1 MSENKEP
8 QLMYTKMT
16 RFGGLSSL
24 VFLMA
29 AIIIIGSEL
38 ILYIDANIYETK
50 VLIPKVVL
58 DEEVSSFVAKKISV
72 EIELLRYGDKCN
84 QANLKVTLASATYS
98 NVTWT
103 SKLTDSKSCIV
114 YFECHDCLLNVGA
127 GLSLISYE
135 KFCYSS
141 GINVN
146 VTSSSS
152 IPNEISSI
160 LLTLSPK
167 TNYVFIGSLPTNF
180 YFNMIPSL
188 FKSDPSRWPS
198 EETGYHVSNQDVTKP
213 GSQYMG
219 IEIVTASLLLVNVNF
234 EINISGLYTRRLFKQ
249 TAIFLLSALIGSVFG
264 IMKAVGGAMRMAEK
278 HSQRMIKKL
287 KNISKAK
294 AIAQNRIEFEKF
306 FENSNGNGVNSTVE
320 NSD

>member
-1 MSENKEP
+1 MPENKEP

-29 AIIIIGSEL
+29 AIIIIGTEL
-38 ILYIDANIYETK
+38 IIFIDANIYETK

-58 DEEVSSFVAKKISV
+58 DEEVSSFIADKISV

-84 QANLKVTLASATYS
+84 QASLSVSLSSITYS
-98 NVTWT
+98 SVTWT
-103 SKLTDSKSCIV
+103 SRLTDSKSCIIF
-114 YFECHDCLLNVGA
+114 FECFDCVLSVGSD
-127 GLSLISYE
+127 LSLTSYE

-141 GINVN
+141 GIVVN

-167 TNYVFIGSLPTNF
+167 SNNVFIGSSPSNF
-180 YFNMIPSL
+180 YFTMIPSL
-188 FKSDPSRWPS
+188 FESDPSRWPKS
-198 EETGYHVSNQDVTKP
+198 LTGYHVSSQVVPQP

-234 EINISGLYTRRLFKQ
+234 EMNTSGLYTRRLFKQ

-264 IMKAVGGAMRMAEK
+264 IMKAVGGAMRVSENY
-278 HSQRMIKKL
+278 SQKILKKQ
-287 KNISKAK
+287 KKASKTNE
-294 AIAQNRIEFEKF
+294 IAQNRIEFEKF
-306 FENSNGNGVNSTVE
+306 FENSNGNGVNSTGE
-320 NSD
+320 ISD